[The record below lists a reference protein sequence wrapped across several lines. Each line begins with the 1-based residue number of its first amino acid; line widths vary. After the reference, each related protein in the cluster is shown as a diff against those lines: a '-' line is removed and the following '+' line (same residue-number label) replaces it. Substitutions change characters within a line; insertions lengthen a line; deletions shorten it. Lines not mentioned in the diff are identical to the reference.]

1 MFKMISA
8 EFYKLRKSRSFWIM
22 LAVILGMAA
31 FMSIVL
37 GISSEELM
45 ETGMRPDTVGEML
58 ETAAGLMTTI
68 ILFMLVGFTITFMSN
83 DFDSGT
89 IRNSFAVGT
98 KRIHYLVA
106 KFVMI
111 LIACAVFLIAG
122 ISVAGLAYMPFES
135 FGTGFNFGNFLMG
148 IGISYLSLIAQAT
161 LFMAIAVMARKI
173 GATLGI
179 VLGYIV
185 FDLLVGTFVTMLEVE
200 GIVARL
206 ASFLPS
212 GSEAVSH
219 AVSTGTAYT
228 SDVVIF
234 VVMMVGLVVVSSL
247 LAVRNLVKKD
257 I

>member
-8 EFYKLRKSRSFWIM
+8 EGYKLRKSKSFWIM
-22 LAVILGMAA
+22 LGVIVGMAA
-31 FMSIVL
+31 FVSVVF

-58 ETAAGLMTTI
+58 GVMAGLMTTI
-68 ILFMLVGFTITFMSN
+68 ILFMLVGFTITFISG
-83 DFDSGT
+83 DFETGV
-89 IRNSFAVGT
+89 IRNPFAVGT
-98 KRIHYLVA
+98 KRIHYLMA

-111 LIACAVFLIAG
+111 LIACGIFLVAG
-122 ISVAGLAYMPFES
+122 IGVAGLTYMAFEP
-135 FGTGFNFGNFLMG
+135 FGTGFDLSNFLMG
-148 IGISYLSLIAQAT
+148 VGASYLSLVAQAT
-161 LFMAIAVMARKI
+161 LFMAVAVMTRKV

-212 GSEAVSH
+212 GSEGISH
-219 AVSTGTAYT
+219 ALSAGTAYG
-228 SDVVIF
+228 SDVMLF
-234 VVMMVGLVVVSSL
+234 VAMMTGLMIVSTF
-247 LAVRNLVKKD
+247 LAVNHLRSKD
-257 I
+257 V